1 MKLHFPSGQNRMAL
15 AVVVLAAAGIA
26 VNCGKKSSDDSS
38 SSTSAFA
45 LVVPGSLAIASP
57 TAAQTTT
64 ALRLVDEAPKDFKG
78 RKEAMAARL
87 SCDDAATCARK
98 FVAPTMPVNP
108 SCYGPQIDY
117 QNHPDGS
124 DVSPFQLPSGD
135 LGIWTSA
142 ESDGTACVAAKMNSQ
157 IESIAGYAQLALD
170 MTTMVMGAAN
180 LAGAS
185 LPAAAG
191 DSVDLKDAVISKL
204 AGQDIGATITAATLS
219 RAADNGGRAAYDTT
233 ISVTPSGSL
242 AGTVTGMSI
251 SVRHVALDDTNAT
264 YKGKIWIL
272 ITSSGSEAGQGISV
286 LYSKASE
293 TALKYEMRSRKAR
306 NSADASAASMFDSL
320 NNVNYPGT
328 SQAQGYNWAI
338 VDLNPSTATGT
349 VAYLWVAGSE
359 MENTRSFFAKT
370 EASGSSVTGTGYF
383 GFGDELRNFTT
394 ANYKTK
400 WIDRMIC
407 NWAGPGNQ
415 HTGIPN
421 LQKQT
426 MTMTGGKFVVGT
438 DNITYT
444 PSNDC
449 SDNVGFGSSGTPTI
463 FEWKLPSG
471 STYTDF
477 GSANNLVSIPG
488 ESIVIPTAPDEVM

>member
-1 MKLHFPSGQNRMAL
+1 MKLHLPSGQKSVAL
-15 AVVVLAAAGIA
+15 AAVVLAAAGIA
-26 VNCGKKSSDDSS
+26 VNCGKKSSGDSS

-64 ALRLVDEAPKDFKG
+64 ALRLVDDAPQDFKG
-78 RKEAMAARL
+78 REEAMAARL

-117 QNHPDGS
+117 RHHPDGS
-124 DVSPFQLPSGD
+124 DVSPYQLPSGD

-204 AGQDIGATITAATLS
+204 AGQDLGATITGATLS
-219 RAADNGGRAAYDTT
+219 RAADNDGHAAYDSS
-233 ISVTPSGSL
+233 ISITPSGSL
-242 AGTVTGMSI
+242 AGNVTGMSI

-272 ITSSGSEAGQGISV
+272 ITSSGADAGQAISV
-286 LYSKASE
+286 LYSKSSE
-293 TALKYEMRSRKAR
+293 TALKYEMRSRLAKD
-306 NSADASAASMFDSL
+306 SADATAANMFDSL

-328 SQAQGYNWAI
+328 NMAKGYNWAI
-338 VDLNPSTATGT
+338 VDLDPTTATGT
-349 VAYLWVAGSE
+349 VAYLWVAGSKL
-359 MENTRSFFAKT
+359 ENTRSFFAKT
-370 EASGSSVTGTGYF
+370 EASGSAVTGTGYF
-383 GFGDELRNFTT
+383 GFGDELQNFTT

-415 HTGIPN
+415 HTGITK

-449 SDNVGFGSSGTPTI
+449 SNNVGSGSSGT
-463 FEWKLPSG
+463 FGWKLPSG
-471 STYTDF
+471 SSYTNF
-477 GSANNLVSIPG
+477 GSSNDLVSISG

>member
-1 MKLHFPSGQNRMAL
+1 MKTYFRKGRRRI
-15 AVVVLAAAGIA
+15 AVAAVVLAATGI
-26 VNCGKKSSDDSS
+26 VINCGKDSDDDSDIA
-38 SSTSAFA
+38 STSAFS

-64 ALRLVDEAPKDFKG
+64 ALRLLVEAPQDFKG
-78 RKEAMAARL
+78 REEAMAARL

-117 QNHPDGS
+117 RYHPNGTDQ
-124 DVSPFQLPSGD
+124 SPYQLPSGD

-180 LAGAS
+180 LSGAS

-191 DSVDLKDAVISKL
+191 DFVDLKDAVVSKL
-204 AGQDIGATITAATLS
+204 TGQDIGATITAATLS

-242 AGTVTGMSI
+242 AGNVTGMSI
-251 SVRHVALDDTNAT
+251 SVRHVAMDDTNAT

-272 ITSSGSEAGQGISV
+272 ITSTGSDAGQGISV
-286 LYSKASE
+286 LYSKTSE

-306 NSADASAASMFDSL
+306 NSADASATSMFDSVK
-320 NNVNYPGT
+320 NVNYPGT
-328 SQAQGYNWAI
+328 NGAQGYNWAI

-370 EASGSSVTGTGYF
+370 EASGSSVNGTGYF

-394 ANYKTK
+394 ANYETK

-415 HTGIPN
+415 KTGITK

-438 DNITYT
+438 NNITYT

-449 SDNVGFGSSGTPTI
+449 SNNVGSGSSGT
-463 FEWKLPSG
+463 FGWKLPSG
-471 STYTDF
+471 SSYTNF
-477 GSANNLVSIPG
+477 GSSNDLVSITG
-488 ESIVIPTAPDEVM
+488 ESIDIPTAPGEVM

>member
-1 MKLHFPSGQNRMAL
+1 MKLHLPSGQKSVAL
-15 AVVVLAAAGIA
+15 AAVVLAAAGIA

-38 SSTSAFA
+38 ASASSFA

-64 ALRLVDEAPKDFKG
+64 SLRLVDEAPKDFKG
-78 RKEAMAARL
+78 RQEAMAARL

-117 QNHPDGS
+117 RHHPDGS

-191 DSVDLKDAVISKL
+191 DFVDLKDAVISKL
-204 AGQDIGATITAATLS
+204 AGQDLGATITTAKLS
-219 RAADNGGRAAYDTT
+219 RAADNEGHRAYDTS
-233 ISVTPSGSL
+233 ISITPSGSL
-242 AGTVTGMSI
+242 AGNVTGMSI

-272 ITSSGSEAGQGISV
+272 ITSNGADAGQAISV
-286 LYSKASE
+286 LYSKSSE
-293 TALKYEMRSRKAR
+293 TDLKYEMRSRLAKD
-306 NSADASAASMFDSL
+306 SADATAANMFDSV

-328 SQAQGYNWAI
+328 NMAKGYNWAI
-338 VDLNPSTATGT
+338 VDLDPTTATGT
-349 VAYLWVAGSE
+349 VAYLWVAGSKL
-359 MENTRSFFAKT
+359 ENTRSFFAKT
-370 EASGSSVTGTGYF
+370 EASGSAVNGTGYF
-383 GFGDELRNFTT
+383 GFGDELQNFTT

-415 HTGIPN
+415 HTGITK

-449 SDNVGFGSSGTPTI
+449 SNNVGSGSSGT
-463 FEWKLPSG
+463 FRWKLPS
-471 STYTDF
+471 SSSYTDF
-477 GSANNLVSIPG
+477 GSSNNLVSISG

>member
-1 MKLHFPSGQNRMAL
+1 MKVHFPSAQGRVAL
-15 AVVVLAAAGIA
+15 AALVLMAAGIA
-26 VNCGKKSSDDSS
+26 VNCGKKSSGGSS
-38 SSTSAFA
+38 SSSNSEFE
-45 LVVPGSLAIASP
+45 LVIPGSLAIASP
-57 TAAQTTT
+57 TAAQETT
-64 ALRLVDEAPKDFKG
+64 ALQMVDAEPQDFKG
-78 RKEAMAARL
+78 REEAMAARL
-87 SCDDAATCARK
+87 NCADPAQCARK
-98 FVAPTMPVNP
+98 FVAPTSATNP

-117 QNHPDGS
+117 RYHSDGPDGS
-124 DVSPFQLPSGD
+124 PSQLPSGD
-135 LGIWTSA
+135 LGIWTAA

-185 LPAAAG
+185 LPGAAG

-204 AGQDIGATITAATLS
+204 EGQDIGATITAATLS
-219 RAADNGGRAAYDTT
+219 RAADSDGHPAYDTT

-242 AGTVTGMSI
+242 AGNVTGMSI

-272 ITSSGSEAGQGISV
+272 ITSSGQSAGQGISV

-293 TALKYEMRSRKAR
+293 TALKYEMRSRQAR
-306 NSADASAASMFDSL
+306 NSADASAASMFDSVK
-320 NNVNYPGT
+320 NVNYPGT
-328 SQAQGYNWAI
+328 NQAQGYNWAI

-359 MENTRSFFAKT
+359 LENTRSFFAKT

-383 GFGDELRNFTT
+383 GFGDALQNFT
-394 ANYKTK
+394 ASNYQSK

-407 NWAGPGNQ
+407 NWAGPANQ
-415 HTGIPN
+415 HTGITK

-426 MTMTGGKFVVGT
+426 MTMTDGKFVVGT
-438 DNITYT
+438 NNITYT

-449 SDNVGFGSSGTPTI
+449 SNNVGYSSGGM
-463 FEWKLPSG
+463 FGWKLPSG
-471 STYTDF
+471 SSYTNF
-477 GSANNLVSIPG
+477 GSSNNLVAISG
-488 ESIVIPTAPDEVM
+488 ESIVIPTAPDEVI